1 MKKHTILITGLL
13 TIGIMSLIGIG
24 CNKKD
29 AVNTAETENGISYE
43 KMISKINVWENNI
56 GKSRAVLPATSS
68 WTSSSSIPVPVITQ
82 MNYCGSGPSPLGS
95 GYTRWRY
102 RINLDNATKQYMCNN
117 SNTVNLEFKFYM
129 NGMYGNDGWL
139 FKNRGGLSACA
150 DWPRC
155 IYLDTKNITILG
167 IPDLLT
173 ASFIPSI
180 NQTSNYQINGY
191 SGYIVGSPLPP
202 TLSISKTFLMDG
214 QIYPNPCP

>member
-13 TIGIMSLIGIG
+13 TIVTMALVGVG
-24 CNKKD
+24 CSKKD
-29 AVNTAETENGISYE
+29 APSSESITYESQKARIAELE
-43 KMISKINVWENNI
+43 KKI
-56 GKSRAVLPATSS
+56 GKTRAVLPATSS
-68 WTSSSSIPVPVITQ
+68 WTSGSNIPVPVITQ

-102 RINLDNATKQYMCNN
+102 RINVDNATKTYMCNN
-117 SNTVNLEFKFYM
+117 SSTRNLEFKFYM
-129 NGMYGNDGWL
+129 NGMYGNDGWK
-139 FKNRGGLSACA
+139 FTNGGGMRACA

-155 IYLDTKNITILG
+155 IYLDTKNITVLG

-173 ASFIPSI
+173 ASFVPF

-191 SGYIVGSPLPP
+191 SGYIVGSALPP

>member
-1 MKKHTILITGLL
+1 MKKKTILITGLL

-24 CNKKD
+24 CSKKS
-29 AVNTAETENGISYE
+29 VTPTETEQGVTYE
-43 KMISKINVWENNI
+43 SMKSKISTWESNI

-68 WTSSSSIPVPVITQ
+68 WTSNSSIPVPVITQ

-95 GYTRWRY
+95 SYTRWRY
-102 RINLDNATKQYMCNN
+102 RINVDNATKQYMCNN

-129 NGMYGNDGWL
+129 NGIYGLDGWK
-139 FKNRGGLSACA
+139 FTNRGGLSACS

-155 IYLDTKNITILG
+155 IYLDTKNITVLG

-173 ASFIPSI
+173 ASFVTAG
-180 NQTSNYQINGY
+180 QTSNYEVNGY
-191 SGYIVGSPLPP
+191 SGYIVGSALPP